1 MGPEHPNDIFGVS
14 NPSAILTQLDKG
26 RYGYA
31 YPLGGCQHRKDN
43 RAGEG
48 LKRMNTIHAVEWAY
62 NQQFRDGH
70 PFPERYKRLIAT
82 MKKQYGSPGLMVGS
96 RIYKPPAPGPA
107 FRQQLRGSR
116 APMKPV
122 MQS

>member
-1 MGPEHPNDIFGVS
+1 MFGVS
-14 NPSAILTQLDKG
+14 NPSAILTQLDYG

-31 YPLGGCQHRKDN
+31 YPLSGSQHRSGN

-48 LKRMNTIHAVEWAY
+48 LKRMNTIHMLDWAWA
-62 NQQFRDGH
+62 QQFRDGH
-70 PFPERYKRLIAT
+70 PFPERYKRLIST
-82 MKKQYGSPGLMVGS
+82 MRTQYGSPGLMTKS

-107 FRQQLRGSR
+107 FRLQLRGGR